1 MNKLKYLLLVIA
13 ISILSSPVYGH
24 RRGGWRQANVDWT
37 TYKDQS
43 YVGGVPVAGLGRI
56 YVNGKVIYFIDEDGT
71 ATSMIAGAGGGID
84 NVVEDLTPQLGGD
97 LDLNGQNLDFPTT
110 PNISD
115 VLDEDNMASDSAT
128 MLATQQSIKA
138 YVDAGAGAVNLNNIN
153 DPDGN
158 TSINCDGFAVDFIFD
173 DPAGAFEI
181 KATGNYTSHGLLSVV
196 QETGNPGDTHLVHV
210 EAEDPDV
217 LPLHIKKT
225 DDSASIPLM
234 ECEGDRATPTD
245 DDEIYHFWKL
255 SDDAGNQDEMMRMS
269 VVATDVSTTT
279 EDASIT
285 WDLIQDGS
293 LTEVAVLN
301 SLGDLALN
309 SVAVSNTGLHVL
321 DTNASHDLIY
331 KPGSDLTADRTL
343 TTTTGDSDRTITL
356 SGNPTLD
363 DWFDQSV
370 KSGTSPTFDGAN
382 ITGVSASNVSIAT
395 GGGSPT
401 IDQVQEYFDNTGSSG
416 YFTGGALSD
425 GGAGTLDV
433 AAGEG
438 FIRTTND
445 DNAELQSF
453 KWSASAGIAVADD
466 TTQYVY
472 VDDSGVI
479 SLSTSEFLETPD
491 KILIGVVT
499 DEGAAIESVFQLGVR
514 LQEGIGQAGRFMRG
528 VHGIVRNKRVGG
540 LIFGQSGDANRDVTM
555 TTGQIEWGRTS
566 YTMSAFDTSGADT
579 FTTYSANGQ
588 EDATASQWPNA
599 QYDNAGTLTTM
610 TNNRWANLFF
620 WLEPNDK
627 IIMVYGR
634 AEFVSQA
641 GAEAEGVPSSSLP
654 TRISETGLL
663 ATRFTFQKSAN
674 TATIESAFD
683 TLFANAAVSDHANL
697 ATLAWTS
704 AGHTGTASTFAGFNG
719 GGAATEYT
727 ESNYLLTDGTRALA
741 GAWSMGSQATTN
753 VNIDSGTINGI
764 TDLAVVD
771 GGTGASSLN
780 NLITLTTH
788 TTGNYSDG
796 NAEAGDALVSIA
808 VEITDNE
815 ATAEENPLVFVAG
828 ADPDGGDLPLETD
841 GTCTYNPSTG
851 EITTTGFVGALT
863 GNSDTTTTASAGD
876 AAVDFFGAGTDA
888 VTDTTTCTDI
898 EGTGLSITAGTLNAT
913 AHTPEGTAI
922 LSTGEAGATKFLRE
936 DGDNTCSW
944 QTVTAGHAD
953 TITWSGTSILETGVA
968 FQFGDASDATLTH
981 TYANTGTNVSVAYST
996 AAMAVTGSLTATNL
1010 SGTNTGDEAV
1020 SDTTTQ
1026 GIVEASIASEVTT
1039 GTDAARSVTPDSLA
1053 GSDYGK
1059 RIVSILLNDSTALT
1073 TANKGYL
1080 RLPSELSGWN
1090 LVGVNA
1096 AMVAGTGEVN
1106 LDLHNVTQADADIL
1120 STNLT
1125 IDANE
1130 IDSSTA
1136 ATAAVIDTGQDD
1148 VTTADRYRIDVDAAG
1163 TGSTW
1168 VEFQMIFQLP

>member
-1 MNKLKYLLLVIA
+1 MNKLKTLLLILI
-13 ISILSSPVYGH
+13 ISIFCLPVCGH
-24 RRGGWRQANVDWT
+24 GRGGWRQANVDWT

-56 YVNGKVIYFIDEDGT
+56 YVVGKDIFFIDSDGN
-71 ATSMIAGAGGGID
+71 ATSMIAAGAGGD
-84 NVVEDLTPQLGGD
+84 
-97 LDLNGQNLDFPTT
+97 
-110 PNISD
+110 
-115 VLDEDNMASDSAT
+115 
-128 MLATQQSIKA
+128 SIKIDGVNVTDPDFVSTGDIDF
-138 YVDAGAGAVNLNNIN
+138 VDTSNTVTANINVGAVKLNDIG

-158 TSINCDGFAVDFIFD
+158 TSINADGFSVGFIFD
-173 DPAGAFEI
+173 NPAGAFEI
-181 KATGNYTSHGLLSVV
+181 KATGNYTSHGLLSVI
-196 QETGNPGDTHLVHV
+196 QETGNPGDTHLIHV

-225 DDSASIPLM
+225 DDTASVPLM
-234 ECEGDRATPTD
+234 EYEGDRATPTD
-245 DDEIYHFWKL
+245 NDEIYQWWEL

-285 WDLIQDGS
+285 WDLIQDGA
-293 LTEVAVLN
+293 LTEVMVLN
-301 SLGDLALN
+301 SLGGLALDN
-309 SVAVSNTGLHVL
+309 VVVSNIGLHVL

-382 ITGVSASNVSIAT
+382 ITGVSAANVSIAT

-416 YFTGGALSD
+416 YFTGGTLSD

-453 KWSASAGIAVADD
+453 KWSASSTIAVTDD

-514 LQEGIGQAGRFMRG
+514 LEEGIGQAGRFMRG

-588 EDATASQWPNA
+588 EDATASGWPNA

-641 GAEAEGVPSSSLP
+641 GAEAEDVPSSSLP

-704 AGHTGTASTFAGFNG
+704 AGHTGSVSVFAGFDG
-719 GGAATEYT
+719 AGAANEYT

-753 VNIDSGTINGI
+753 VNIDSGTIDHEAGGLEADVSGVSGLIAISGGSTSEVDAKSELETQIVDVADFAEADGDVYTGTHDFGGADDLEVPNSATPTVDTAGQIALDTTI
-764 TDLAVVD
+764 TDHD
-771 GGTGASSLN
+771 GLIIYFQGAEVMVIPAIPLGD
-780 NLITLTTH
+780 LTTTDGH
-788 TTGNYSDG
+788 VIDYNAAGNKFTMDSPAAGGETNSLEVVTTGIATTEIPIGTAPDTVVYATLSSDVTMDNAGAVTIAANAVALTTDTTGNYAAGD
-796 NAEAGDALVSIA
+796 AEAGA
-808 VEITDNE
+808 
-815 ATAEENPLVFVAG
+815 
-828 ADPDGGDLPLETD
+828 
-841 GTCTYNPSTG
+841 
-851 EITTTGFVGALT
+851 ALT
-863 GNSDTTTTASAGD
+863 GD
-876 AAVDFFGAGTDA
+876 AAVDFFGAGVDA

-898 EGTGLSITAGTLNAT
+898 EGTSLTITASTLNVDAASTTAAGGVELATTAEIDTGTDSTRAIPVDQLVASKRNIRWLVFNLVEAATDCATATNIAGDFVSPIAGTVLQSDTTPFYLYATNSTAGTT
-913 AHTPEGTAI
+913 GTMVVDI
-922 LSTGEAGATKFLRE
+922 SFG
-936 DGDNTCSW
+936 
-944 QTVTAGHAD
+944 
-953 TITWSGTSILETGVA
+953 GTSIMT
-968 FQFGDASDATLTH
+968 
-981 TYANTGTNVSVAYST
+981 TNK
-996 AAMAVTGSLTATNL
+996 L
-1010 SGTNTGDEAV
+1010 DF
-1020 SDTTTQ
+1020 DTT
-1026 GIVEASIASEVTT
+1026 EKTT
-1039 GTDAARSVTPDSLA
+1039 T
-1053 GSDYGK
+1053 
-1059 RIVSILLNDSTALT
+1059 
-1073 TANKGYL
+1073 
-1080 RLPSELSGWN
+1080 
-1090 LVGVNA
+1090 
-1096 AMVAGTGEVN
+1096 
-1106 LDLHNVTQADADIL
+1106 
-1120 STNLT
+1120 
-1125 IDANE
+1125 
-1130 IDSSTA
+1130 TA
-1136 ATAAVIDTGQDD
+1136 ATPPDLTDTTLAVGDIITIDIDAIH
-1148 VTTADRYRIDVDAAG
+1148 TTAAKGLTVYMAIR
-1163 TGSTW
+1163 
-1168 VEFQMIFQLP
+1168 E